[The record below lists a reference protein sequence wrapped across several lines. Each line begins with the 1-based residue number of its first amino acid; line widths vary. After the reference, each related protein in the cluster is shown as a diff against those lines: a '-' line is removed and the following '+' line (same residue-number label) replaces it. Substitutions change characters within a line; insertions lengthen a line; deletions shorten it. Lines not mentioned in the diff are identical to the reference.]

1 MPYTYEYPRPAVTT
15 DAVIFRNN
23 GSESE
28 VLLIQR
34 EQPPFK
40 GMWAIP
46 GGFIELNEELIDSAK
61 RELKEETGLV
71 DIPLKEFGVY
81 GKVGRDPR
89 HRTIT
94 IAYAGILE
102 IDGMK
107 AYANDDAEACDWFN
121 INNLPPTAFDHDL
134 ILKDAIEFA
143 RKEGWI
149 S

>member
-15 DAVIFRNN
+15 DAVVFRNN
-23 GSESE
+23 GNQDE
-28 VLLIQR
+28 VLLILRGQS
-34 EQPPFK
+34 PFK

-46 GGFIELNEELIDSAK
+46 GGFIDLDEEIIDSAK
-61 RELKEETGLV
+61 RELREETGLF
-71 DIPLKEFGVY
+71 DIPLEQFGVY

-94 IAYAGILE
+94 LAFAGLLE

-107 AYANDDAEACDWFN
+107 AIANDDAAACKWFN
-121 INNLPPTAFDHDL
+121 INQLPEMAFDHDQ
-134 ILKDAIEFA
+134 ILADAIIFA